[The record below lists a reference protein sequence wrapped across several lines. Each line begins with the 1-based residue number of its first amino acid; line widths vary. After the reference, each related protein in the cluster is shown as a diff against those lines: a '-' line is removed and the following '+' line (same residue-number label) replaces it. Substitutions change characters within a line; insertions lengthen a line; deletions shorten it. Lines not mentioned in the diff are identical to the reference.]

1 MPMRPVEKTP
11 MRLLN
16 ATGGDY
22 ATLLTHENIQHAT
35 NKVV

>member
-1 MPMRPVEKTP
+1 

-16 ATGGDY
+16 ATGRDY

-35 NKVV
+35 NKAVSI